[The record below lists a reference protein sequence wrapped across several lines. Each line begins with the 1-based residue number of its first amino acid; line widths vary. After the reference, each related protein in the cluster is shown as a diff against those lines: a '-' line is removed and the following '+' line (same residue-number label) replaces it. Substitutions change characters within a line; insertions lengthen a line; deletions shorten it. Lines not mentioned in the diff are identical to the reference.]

1 MFLCMCIVFSIF
13 FFFKQK
19 TSYEMRISDW
29 SSDVCS
35 SDLYYNW
42 SGQPWKTQALV
53 RKILDLT
60 YGSDAAGYGYPGMDD
75 QGATSSWYMLSAMG
89 FYPVDPSS
97 QDYILGSPVF
107 DAVSLD
113 MGNGKKLRIVAQT
126 TSPATAYIQRSEE
139 RREGKDCVST
149 SRSTYSPNTNKK

>member
-97 QDYILGSPVF
+97 QDYIIGSPVF
-107 DAVSLD
+107 DDVSLD
-113 MGNGKKLRIVAQT
+113 KIGRAHV
-126 TSPATAYIQRSEE
+126 
-139 RREGKDCVST
+139 
-149 SRSTYSPNTNKK
+149 